1 MLVSLNEAL
10 RCAVEGG
17 YAIGSFNA
25 TSLES
30 LQAIIAAAEKACQAV
45 ILNFA
50 EVHSPY
56 VTMDEIGPI
65 MLMYAKRASVP
76 VCVHLD
82 HGSSQEACMKAIRM
96 GFTSVMLDASA
107 SPYEENVALTA
118 GITRLAHSVGVSVEA
133 ELGCIGPASD
143 AYTDPDTAAD
153 FVARTG
159 VDALA
164 IAFGTSHGV
173 YTVRP
178 VLDLDRISRIREK
191 VSVPL
196 VMHGGS
202 GLSREEF
209 QTAIRNGIRK
219 VNYYTYMAIAGGT
232 AVKAAMDRA
241 QGNVFFHDIAVLGRE
256 AMTADIYRAIQT
268 FALAD

>member
-1 MLVSLNEAL
+1 MLVSLHEAL
-10 RCAVEGG
+10 HSAMDNN
-17 YAIGSFNA
+17 YAIGSFNV

-30 LQAIIAAAEKACQAV
+30 LQAIIAAAEKAEKSV
-45 ILNFA
+45 IISFA

-65 MLMYAKRASVP
+65 MLLYAQNANVP

-82 HGSSQEACMKAIRM
+82 HGSSQEICIKAIRM
-96 GFTSVMLDASA
+96 GFTSVMLDVSSA
-107 SPYEENVALTA
+107 PIEQNIEQTSQMVR
-118 GITRLAHSVGVSVEA
+118 IAHSVGVSVEA
-133 ELGCIGPASD
+133 ELGCIGSHSN
-143 AYTDPDTAAD
+143 AYTDPEIAAS
-153 FVARTG
+153 FVSDTG

-173 YTVRP
+173 YSVP
-178 VLDLDRISRIREK
+178 PLLDLDRVSRIRQK

-209 QTAIRNGIRK
+209 QTAIHNGIRK
-219 VNYYTYMAIAGGT
+219 INYYTYMALAGGT
-232 AVKAAMDRA
+232 AIKNALLQTGD
-241 QGNVFFHDIAVLGRE
+241 NVFFHDIVKLGRE
-256 AMTADIYRAIQT
+256 AMMTDVFNAIQT
-268 FALAD
+268 FSLAT